1 MTSEVENFIKKAE
14 DKLISSKI
22 LYDADQQATSVSA
35 SYYCMFLAAKALLIK
50 KGCNVGKNH
59 VGLIKQFSLKYVKED
74 IFDYNIY
81 KFLAE
86 TQSIREEADYSDI
99 DTITG
104 SVALNK
110 INQAELFLIES
121 KKFLD

>member
-22 LYDADQQATSVSA
+22 LYDADQQAISVSA
-35 SYYCMFLAAKALLIK
+35 SYYFMFLAAKALLIK
-50 KGCNVGKNH
+50 KGCNVGKTH

>member
-50 KGCNVGKNH
+50 KGCNVGKTH
-59 VGLIKQFSLKYVKED
+59 VGLIKQFSLKLLK
-74 IFDYNIY
+74 
-81 KFLAE
+81 K
-86 TQSIREEADYSDI
+86 T
-99 DTITG
+99 
-104 SVALNK
+104 
-110 INQAELFLIES
+110 FLIIIFINS
-121 KKFLD
+121 LQRHNL

>member
-22 LYDADQQATSVSA
+22 LYDADQQAISVSA

-74 IFDYNIY
+74 IFDDNIY

>member
-1 MTSEVENFIKKAE
+1 
-14 DKLISSKI
+14 
-22 LYDADQQATSVSA
+22 
-35 SYYCMFLAAKALLIK
+35 MFLAAKALLLK